1 MINKSSDIKL
11 LAFICILVVGGGA
24 LSGLHLYGSYLL
36 ERANET
42 FLAQLGEE
50 ISLPQQTDFQAIAIN
65 DGKIANLG
73 NQWQARTPTGERVD
87 YTAPPTA
94 FDFARLPEIS
104 KVALSPNGQ
113 FFASVQRSDGK
124 QYAVIREIDGDSEP
138 VAFNFNKVS
147 IDWISWARDDR
158 VLIGY
163 SLLVELRFL
172 DIKIYFGGARVLAAD
187 RDAQN
192 TVVLFK
198 GEPSVVA
205 GNFNLSAVTH
215 MLPDDPAHIL
225 MPAFDS
231 DERLG
236 IWRVNVDTGDA
247 ALIEKGTS
255 RTGGWF
261 ADRNGKPRIRIDA
274 NKRGTYLH
282 LFSADSKTGQ
292 WRKISSGP
300 WNTNRMPNV
309 WPIATADTGNGIY
322 VLAHAPDEDRVSIK
336 LMDSDT
342 GALTPTDIEHSQV
355 DIRGGLVDAR
365 SGRFLGGSFID
376 DQYNIKFKD
385 KHLQAHYNALRTF
398 FNDNAN
404 VYIENISAEG
414 GRFLVYVSGPD
425 DPGDYY
431 IYDYNKTE
439 IFPLFATRP
448 HLNREYL
455 SSVETIRYQ
464 TRDGLELTAYLTH
477 PNGLE
482 DAPAPLVVMP
492 HGGPEVRDFVSFNPQ
507 AQFLASRGY
516 RVLQPNFRGSSG
528 YGKAFVEAGYGEWG
542 RKMQDDIDDA
552 TAYVLKRGLV
562 DGDKICIAGASYG
575 GYAALVGAIRT
586 PSPYRCAISVAG
598 VSDLLEFLKTQRE
611 EDGADSSSYEYWT
624 GVIGHPR
631 RDRKQLIATSPKY
644 NAANISIPILLVHGD
659 VDKTVLVNQSRMM
672 RQALI
677 DAGKR
682 GRYIEF
688 KGERHSYWKAESE
701 AVYLEALD
709 RFLYEEF
716 YGYDI
721 PAMAN
726 ANDTEDVLATQLL
739 ARQYVDVAQP

>member
-11 LAFICILVVGGGA
+11 LAFICFLVVGGGV

-36 ERANET
+36 ERAHNE
-42 FLAQLGEE
+42 FLAQLDAKV
-50 ISLPQQTDFQAIAIN
+50 SLPLQEDFQAIAI
-65 DGKIANLG
+65 DGGKIANLT
-73 NQWQARTPTGERVD
+73 NTWQTRTPTGDLVD

-94 FDFARLPEIS
+94 FDFARQPAID
-104 KVALSPNGQ
+104 KVTLSPNGQ
-113 FFASVQRSDGK
+113 FYGSVQRSDGK

-147 IDWISWARDDR
+147 IDWIAWARDDR

-163 SLLVELRFL
+163 SLLVEIKFL
-172 DIKIYFGGARVLAAD
+172 DIHIFFGGARVLAAD
-187 RDAQN
+187 RDGQN

-215 MLPDDPAHIL
+215 MLPDDPSHIL

-231 DERLG
+231 DDRLG
-236 IWRVNVDTGDA
+236 VWRVNVDTGDA
-247 ALIEKGTS
+247 ALIEKGSS

-261 ADRNGKPRIRIDA
+261 ADRNGRPRIRIDS

-282 LFSADSKTGQ
+282 LFSADSRTGQ

-300 WNTNRMPNV
+300 WDTNRTPNV
-309 WPIATADTGNGIY
+309 WPIAAADTGNGIY
-322 VLAHAPDEDRVSIK
+322 VLAHTPEEDRISIK

-342 GALTPTDIEHSQV
+342 GKLTATDINHSQV

-365 SGRFLGGSFID
+365 NGRFLGGAFID
-376 DQYNIKFKD
+376 DQFNIKFKD
-385 KHLQAHYNALRTF
+385 TRLQAHYDALRTF

-431 IYDYNKTE
+431 IYDYNKTK
-439 IFPLFATRP
+439 IFPLFASRP

-455 SSVETIRYQ
+455 SGVETIRYQ
-464 TRDGLELTAYLTH
+464 TRDGLALTAYITH
-477 PNGLE
+477 PIGLE
-482 DAPAPLVVMP
+482 EAPAPLVVMP
-492 HGGPEVRDFVSFNPQ
+492 HGGPEARDFVSFNPHT
-507 AQFLASRGY
+507 QFLASRGY

-528 YGKAFVEAGYGEWG
+528 YGKAFAAAGYGEWG

-552 TAYVLKRGLV
+552 TTYLIDRGLV
-562 DGDKICIAGASYG
+562 DDDKICIAGASYG
-575 GYAALVGAIRT
+575 GYAALVGATRS
-586 PSPYRCAISVAG
+586 PSLYRCAISVAG
-598 VSDLLEFLKTQRE
+598 VSDLLEFLKIERE
-611 EDGADSSSYEYWT
+611 EEGVDSSSYEYWT
-624 GVIGHPR
+624 NVIGHPGRDKR
-631 RDRKQLIATSPKY
+631 RLVATSPIY
-644 NAANISIPILLVHGD
+644 HAANISIPILLVHGD
-659 VDKTVLVNQSRMM
+659 ADKTVPVNQSRIM
-672 RQALI
+672 RKAMI

-682 GRYIEF
+682 GRYIELE
-688 KGERHSYWKAESE
+688 GEAHSYWKAESE
-701 AVYLEALD
+701 AAYLEALD

-716 YGYDI
+716 YGYNI

-726 ANDTEDVLATQLL
+726 ANDTEEVLASRLL